1 MLDTKIQIQSENFDG
16 PLALLLL
23 LIQKEE
29 MDIQDLD
36 LTKITGQYL
45 SYLAQLQEYDFNV
58 AGDYLYLAATLVLL
72 KSKRCLTEKEELE
85 LSELSGDSELNITSQ
100 SELVRR
106 LEELQR
112 FKRLSTGLMNLTMRG
127 RDVFVKPRVNK
138 KKIVDS
144 ILTPQ
149 ELSSLTDAM
158 MEIIAQSQRR
168 VAIVKKDKISIKAKL
183 EEFKTRFIKG
193 DEIKFKDILK
203 EVDGG
208 DKMEIIITFISLLE
222 LARLGKITIF
232 QHQDSGEIYTRVVAD
247 LDNFDVRQADGFDEE
262 EETKK
267 EETEV
272 LQ

>member
-1 MLDTKIQIQSENFDG
+1 
-16 PLALLLL
+16 
-23 LIQKEE
+23 
-29 MDIQDLD
+29 
-36 LTKITGQYL
+36 
-45 SYLAQLQEYDFNV
+45 
-58 AGDYLYLAATLVLL
+58 
-72 KSKRCLTEKEELE
+72 
-85 LSELSGDSELNITSQ
+85 
-100 SELVRR
+100 
-106 LEELQR
+106 
-112 FKRLSTGLMNLTMRG
+112 MNLTMRG

-183 EEFKTRFIKG
+183 EEFKTRFLKG

-222 LARLGKITIF
+222 SSGLGKITIF
-232 QHQDSGEIYTRVVAD
+232 QHQDLVKFYT
-247 LDNFDVRQADGFDEE
+247 
-262 EETKK
+262 
-267 EETEV
+267 
-272 LQ
+272 